1 MGTQKYE
8 IILKLLW
15 NKRAL
20 TFPLEFEVTLAARE
34 LNMNSAMWSQF
45 WFFFFLIEQSGKVNK
60 KGPLALDDFEWSV
73 LKKETMALAQLRNR
87 GY

>member
-15 NKRAL
+15 NKREL
-20 TFPLEFEVTLAARE
+20 TFLLEFEVTLAARE
-34 LNMNSAMWSQF
+34 LNMNSAMWSYLWLF
-45 WFFFFLIEQSGKVNK
+45 WYHFFFLIEQSGKVNK

-73 LKKETMALAQLRNR
+73 LKK
-87 GY
+87 